1 MVLGVIVDG
10 FPSIL
15 LRGAVYPRDLRH
27 KPANDDGPRTDAMTV
42 TVRRKLDKSGV
53 TVKLKVP
60 VTEYVGVAV
69 ATRISE
75 NGELMSSIELIHSD
89 EDFNYRVFEEEGNSN
104 VVAEWQ
110 NWGRKLRLPLYIR
123 SGDGSLIAYSQ
134 QIDGVMVGASSSRR
148 MLSAEAER
156 RTRFARRRKPGE
168 NIG

>member
-10 FPSIL
+10 FPSTL
-15 LRGAVYPRDLRH
+15 LMGAVYPRHIEH
-27 KPANDDGPRTDAMTV
+27 KPANDNGRNSEAVTV

-69 ATRISE
+69 ATRITE
-75 NGELMSSIELIHSD
+75 DGELTSAIDLVHPN
-89 EDFNYRVFEEEGNSN
+89 EDLNYRVFEEDGNAN

-123 SGDGSLIAYSQ
+123 AGDGSLLAYSQ
-134 QIDGVMVGASSSRR
+134 QIDGVMVGQASGRR
-148 MLSAEAER
+148 MLASDVER

-168 NIG
+168 KLN

>member
-10 FPSIL
+10 FPSTL
-15 LRGAVYPRDLRH
+15 LSGAVYPRNLRH
-27 KPANDDGPRTDAMTV
+27 EPANDDGPRTDAMTV

-60 VTEYVGVAV
+60 VAEYVGVAV